1 MRRLP
6 LVLVAV
12 ALLAVPAK
20 AHAATTR
27 CSGHRYGLISSH
39 AFPAIRRLRAHGLPR
54 RTDGYAPR
62 CLVAEAVAGLVQSRW
77 GKDDASVPAPTRVH
91 PRGARWDGG
100 IWRLRYR
107 VVTGEVDGTHAEI
120 TGRHG
125 HRRITFAGYS

>member
-62 CLVAEAVAGLVQSRW
+62 CLVAEAVAGLGQSRW
-77 GKDDASVPAPTRVH
+77 GRTTR
-91 PRGARWDGG
+91 PCRRRPGCIPGARA
-100 IWRLRYR
+100 
-107 VVTGEVDGTHAEI
+107 GTAASGACA
-120 TGRHG
+120 TAWSPAR
-125 HRRITFAGYS
+125 S